1 MSSALRSSLFCLALA
16 FGALTPSLPLLAEDS
31 AELPKGDANVG
42 KRLYKRYCRGCH
54 GEDGQGDGLVFMPH
68 VDNLTRKGY
77 VDLLPDTYLYTAI
90 AKGGVGIGKST
101 YMPAWEET
109 LSREQIIDIIAHLR
123 SLPLHEKH

>member
-1 MSSALRSSLFCLALA
+1 MSSVLRLSLFCLALA
-16 FGALTPSLPLLAEDS
+16 FGALTPSLPSLADQS
-31 AELPKGDANVG
+31 AELPKGDTDAG

-54 GEDGQGDGLVFMPH
+54 GEDGRGDGLVFMPH

-109 LSREQIIDIIAHLR
+109 LSRAQIIDIIAHLR